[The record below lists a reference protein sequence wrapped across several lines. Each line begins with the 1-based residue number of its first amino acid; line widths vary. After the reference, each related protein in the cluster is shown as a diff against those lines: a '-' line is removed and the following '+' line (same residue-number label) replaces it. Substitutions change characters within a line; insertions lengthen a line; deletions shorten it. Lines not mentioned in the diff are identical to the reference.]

1 MSDSIAIVS
10 ANDYDQLQER
20 FQTLWFENHSLKE
33 LIVKLQD
40 QVDELQD
47 TLRYEQDFK

>member
-1 MSDSIAIVS
+1 MMTTIVS
-10 ANDYDQLQER
+10 SKDYDELQQR
-20 FQTLWFENHSLKE
+20 FQNLWFENHSLKE

-40 QVDELQD
+40 QVEELQD

>member
-1 MSDSIAIVS
+1 MTTTVS
-10 ANDYDQLQER
+10 TKDYDDLQER
-20 FQTLWFENHSLKE
+20 FQKLWFENHSLKE

-40 QVDELQD
+40 QIDELQD